1 MTRALPL
8 ACLLCGLAA
17 GAPARADDPDRPPKR
32 VPDAAFVPTPH
43 DVVKRML
50 ELATVTKG
58 DAVYDLGS
66 GDGRVV
72 IAAAKTYG
80 CKAFGVELDRALVA
94 KSRDRAKAAGVE
106 KLATFEQGDL
116 FEADFSGATVVAL
129 YVTPSMSR
137 KLIPKLDKLKP
148 GSRVVCH
155 CFPIP
160 GVTPEKVVR
169 VTSDEDDVERPV
181 YLYTVPLRKEKK

>member
-17 GAPARADDPDRPPKR
+17 GAPARADDPDRPRKR

-50 ELATVTKG
+50 ELAAVTKG

-80 CKAFGVELDRALVA
+80 CKAFGVELDRELVA

-155 CFPIP
+155 GFPIP
-160 GVTPEKVVR
+160 GVAPDKVVR
-169 VTSDEDDVERPV
+169 VTSDEDDVERPI
-181 YLYTVPLRKEKK
+181 YLYTVPLRKEK